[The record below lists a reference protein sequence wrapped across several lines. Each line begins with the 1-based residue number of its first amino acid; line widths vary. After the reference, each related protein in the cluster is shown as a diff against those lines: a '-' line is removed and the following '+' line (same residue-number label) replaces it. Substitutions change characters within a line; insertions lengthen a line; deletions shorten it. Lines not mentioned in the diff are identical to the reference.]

1 MSVSVII
8 VIVIKVSEELAF
20 GILETLSVRHVLG
33 EEGFLFRI
41 GILT

>member
-1 MSVSVII
+1 VII
-8 VIVIKVSEELAF
+8 VIVIEVSEELTF
-20 GILETLSVRHVLG
+20 GLFETLSVRHVLG